1 VLDRDG
7 TGRVR
12 SLRLDVA
19 DRFGR
24 NLVWLQHLQVTL
36 GYPDGT
42 RHVPV
47 DIGASHI
54 SVNAIA
60 DRESPLFVL
69 PNGGGIGY
77 GLFLLDKE
85 SRAYLLANV
94 ERLSDALT
102 RGSAWVTLWDN
113 MLEGAVDP
121 LVFLDSAMRA
131 LPKETDEQ
139 NVQRLL
145 GYVVHAFWKFLPP
158 ETRTTRGP
166 ALESL
171 LRHGIQ
177 TGRTEGEKAA
187 WFNAYR
193 DTVMSRDGL
202 EWLARVWRREATIS
216 GLTFAETDEI
226 DMALELAVRE
236 VSGWEAIL
244 SAQLARTEN
253 PDRKAR
259 FAFVMPALSAD
270 EATREQS
277 FDRFR
282 DVANRRRE
290 PWVLEALQ
298 FLNHPLREAHARRFV
313 PLSLSLLREIQRTGD
328 IFFPTRWMESVLSGH
343 QSREAAETVRRFLA
357 DNPDYP
363 ERLRWTILTTAD
375 ELFRAADIN
384 AHRTR

>member
-1 VLDRDG
+1 VL
-7 TGRVR
+7 
-12 SLRLDVA
+12 
-19 DRFGR
+19 
-24 NLVWLQHLQVTL
+24 
-36 GYPDGT
+36 
-42 RHVPV
+42 
-47 DIGASHI
+47 
-54 SVNAIA
+54 
-60 DRESPLFVL
+60 
-69 PNGGGIGY
+69 
-77 GLFLLDKE
+77 
-85 SRAYLLANV
+85 
-94 ERLSDALT
+94 
-102 RGSAWVTLWDN
+102 
-113 MLEGAVDP
+113 
-121 LVFLDSAMRA
+121 
-131 LPKETDEQ
+131 
-139 NVQRLL
+139 
-145 GYVVHAFWKFLPP
+145 
-158 ETRTTRGP
+158 
-166 ALESL
+166 
-171 LRHGIQ
+171 
-177 TGRTEGEKAA
+177 
-187 WFNAYR
+187 
-193 DTVMSRDGL
+193 SRDGL
-202 EWLARVWRREATIS
+202 EWLERVWRRETSIP
-216 GLTFAETDEI
+216 GLSFAETDEI